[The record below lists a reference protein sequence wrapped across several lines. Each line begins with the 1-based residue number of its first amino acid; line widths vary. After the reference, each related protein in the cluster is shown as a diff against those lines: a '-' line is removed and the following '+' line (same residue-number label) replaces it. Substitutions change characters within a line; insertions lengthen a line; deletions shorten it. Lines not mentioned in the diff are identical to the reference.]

1 MRLARVVSGP
11 RAPAWP
17 RTQPVGRRGPHSGAC
32 TRGRGEQGGRGE
44 SQRGAGCPAPSLPS
58 CVPAPPLS
66 VRCRRRSSGGST
78 RSAALAAVGP
88 RAPVRRPSVGPGG
101 LEGSRGSGRAAPDP
115 TVTSVTARRWGGALQ
130 TRRAP
135 PGGSAVCACVYV
147 HACVRVCVR
156 VRALLTPSADPLQRS
171 AMLASKG
178 ALSPPC
184 QGQRGLAPISRG
196 ARRPGGCAQHARTSG
211 PASA

>member
-1 MRLARVVSGP
+1 M
-11 RAPAWP
+11 
-17 RTQPVGRRGPHSGAC
+17 
-32 TRGRGEQGGRGE
+32 
-44 SQRGAGCPAPSLPS
+44 
-58 CVPAPPLS
+58 
-66 VRCRRRSSGGST
+66 
-78 RSAALAAVGP
+78 
-88 RAPVRRPSVGPGG
+88 GPGG

-115 TVTSVTARRWGGALQ
+115 TVTSVTALRWGGALQ

>member
-1 MRLARVVSGP
+1 MSSRLHRLREAGRVGVALGVWHRVGVQVRPARVVSGP

-17 RTQPVGRRGPHSGAC
+17 RTRPVGRRGPHSGARI
-32 TRGRGEQGGRGE
+32 RGRGERGGRGE

-130 TRRAP
+130 THRAP

-147 HACVRVCVR
+147 HACVCMRVCVR
-156 VRALLTPSADPLQRS
+156 VCVRPRPPDPV
-171 AMLASKG
+171 
-178 ALSPPC
+178 
-184 QGQRGLAPISRG
+184 
-196 ARRPGGCAQHARTSG
+196 RRPTSEKCHACF
-211 PASA
+211 